1 MNEADFVIC
10 AVLLVSTVVG
20 VSRGV
25 VREILAI
32 VGWAVAIFLA
42 LNYSP
47 ELARVIPLESL
58 GTAVRTACAAVII
71 VVLGVVDD
79 IMALPAKLKFVI
91 QIAAALIPA
100 LNGVSIQA
108 LSNPNIFSPNAYWV
122 LNWLSVPV
130 TVLWIVGITNAVN
143 LIDGLDGLANGVSA
157 ISAATVLV
165 IALITSDAQVAV
177 VMAALVGACVGFL
190 PYNLNPAKMFMG
202 DTGATFLGFILSTMS
217 IQGLFKFYAVIS
229 FAVPFLILGL
239 PIFDTAFAMIRRMA
253 HGQSPMHADRGHIH
267 HRLIDMGLNQKQAV
281 ATLYVISGILGLSA
295 VVLTTGGEAKAMLLL
310 IALCVVA
317 VVAARVVF
325 PKEVKEELH
334 EELEELTELGH
345 HEEKDKQKED
355 CSHE

>member
-1 MNEADFVIC
+1 M
-10 AVLLVSTVVG
+10 
-20 VSRGV
+20 
-25 VREILAI
+25 
-32 VGWAVAIFLA
+32 
-42 LNYSP
+42 
-47 ELARVIPLESL
+47 
-58 GTAVRTACAAVII
+58 
-71 VVLGVVDD
+71 
-79 IMALPAKLKFVI
+79 
-91 QIAAALIPA
+91 
-100 LNGVSIQA
+100 
-108 LSNPNIFSPNAYWV
+108 
-122 LNWLSVPV
+122 
-130 TVLWIVGITNAVN
+130 
-143 LIDGLDGLANGVSA
+143 
-157 ISAATVLV
+157 
-165 IALITSDAQVAV
+165 

-202 DTGATFLGFILSTMS
+202 APGATFLGFILSTMS

-355 CSHE
+355 GSHE